1 MMTLRFDFLSAKQRL
16 WNPMYQPKIIGEIL
30 ICGESE
36 ESLDKAAQDI
46 KRDVY
51 GIYKEP

>member
-1 MMTLRFDFLSAKQRL
+1 
-16 WNPMYQPKIIGEIL
+16 MYQPKIIGEIL

-36 ESLDKAAQDI
+36 ETLDKAAQDI

-51 GIYKEP
+51 GIYK